1 MLCLLHSG
9 IDRWDLQLPGAGD
22 EGLVAVA
29 VAGSVSVAVVL
40 SLSWGP
46 LFYL

>member
-29 VAGSVSVAVVL
+29 GSISVAVLL